1 MSAALDTIDQLIRRA
16 ECSCELHP
24 TAQGYA
30 YLNQLVTIRQEVL
43 ILESRIRRLESFAP
57 SIIDAATTSSV
68 PIPTT
73 APPV

>member
-1 MSAALDTIDQLIRRA
+1 MSAALDTIDDLILRA

-24 TAQGYA
+24 TPQGFA
-30 YLNQLVTIRQEVL
+30 YLDQLITVRQELVL
-43 ILESRIRRLESFAP
+43 LQSRIRRLESFAP
-57 SIIDAATTSSV
+57 RILDAATTASV